1 MCACLQS
8 LQKKRNFWG
17 REESV
22 EIHSSLKV
30 LDLNN
35 AMKKREAEDKE
46 KDIQP
51 YLVSKECTH
60 STRREF
66 E

>member
-1 MCACLQS
+1 M
-8 LQKKRNFWG
+8 
-17 REESV
+17 
-22 EIHSSLKV
+22 

-51 YLVSKECTH
+51 YLVNKECTH